1 MTFRKTAIQFLSV
14 GGMGLL
20 ATSAAMAHEF
30 KAGDVVVHHPVVRAT
45 PNGAKVGAGYLT
57 IRNAGSTPDRLVSIE
72 SPAAASVQA
81 HQSVREGGA
90 IRMSEHQDGVLIP
103 AGGEVSLKSGGDHIM
118 FEGLKAPFKVGEPIT
133 GTLVFE
139 RAGRVPVNFIVEPIG
154 GAQGQTHAAHKAGS

>member
-1 MTFRKTAIQFLSV
+1 MIFTKPAIQFLAV
-14 GGMGLL
+14 GGIGLL
-20 ATSAAMAHEF
+20 AASAAMGHEF
-30 KAGDVVVHHPVVRAT
+30 RAGDVVVHHPVVRAT

-57 IRNAGSTPDRLVSIE
+57 IRNAGTTPDRLVSIE
-72 SPAAASVQA
+72 STAAASVQA

-103 AGGEVSLKSGGDHIM
+103 AGGEVSLKSGGDHLM
-118 FEGLKAPFKVGEPIT
+118 FEGLKAPFKVGEPVT

-154 GAQGQTHAAHKAGS
+154 VSPAAEHAGHKVGS